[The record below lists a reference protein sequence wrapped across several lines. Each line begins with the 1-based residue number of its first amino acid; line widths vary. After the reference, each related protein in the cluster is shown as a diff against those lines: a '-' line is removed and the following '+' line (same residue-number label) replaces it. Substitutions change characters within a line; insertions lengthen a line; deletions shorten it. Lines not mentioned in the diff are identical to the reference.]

1 MLRKL
6 IWGIFLPAIFIV
18 KKLQKQKLN
27 AEKICKKVIFLNE
40 KFLELF
46 SNDNFS
52 EEEIKVFMSQEKQL

>member
-6 IWGIFLPAIFIV
+6 IWGISLPAIFIV

-27 AEKICKKVIFLNE
+27 VEKICKKVIFLNE
-40 KFLELF
+40 KFVELF
-46 SNDNFS
+46 SKDNFS

>member
-46 SNDNFS
+46 SNDNSS
-52 EEEIKVFMSQEKQL
+52 EKEIKVFMSQEKQL

>member
-6 IWGIFLPAIFIV
+6 IWEIFLPAIFIV

-40 KFLELF
+40 KFVELF
-46 SNDNFS
+46 SKDNFS

>member
-46 SNDNFS
+46 SKDNFS
-52 EEEIKVFMSQEKQL
+52 EE